1 MKTSLSVRLLKNNIL
16 GQVYRALNSEIFL
29 ITNKN
34 WVEFFF
40 LAP

>member
-16 GQVYRALNSEIFL
+16 GQVYRPLNFEIFL
-29 ITNKN
+29 VMNKN
-34 WVEFFF
+34 WVKILS